1 MTKKLN
7 QELKSQFEEAVEAN
21 DYENDVWNLDD
32 ESIIY
37 LLKVLEVQE
46 QTKLTAFWT
55 LEFEETLQIGN
66 AEQIDFFFEHEDVE
80 MFLIALN

>member
-7 QELKSQFEEAVEAN
+7 QEFKSQFEEAVEAN

-46 QTKLTAFWT
+46 QTKLTTFWT

-66 AEQIDFFFEHEDVE
+66 ADKVDFFFEQEDVE
-80 MFLIALN
+80 MFLTALS